1 MVVMS
6 EPVRVLVS
14 VDPGQPGAVA
24 RVASALQALGFQTAE
39 LLEELGTIT
48 GSCPEDKLDA
58 IRNLAGVTG
67 VERERGVAVPR
78 PDSPIQ

>member
-1 MVVMS
+1 MS
-6 EPVRVLVS
+6 DPVRVLVS

-24 RVASALQALGFQTAE
+24 RVANALQALGFQTAE
-39 LLEELGTIT
+39 VLDELGTIT

-58 IRNLAGVTG
+58 IRSVAGVTS
-67 VERERGVAVPR
+67 VERERGIALPR